1 VTATLVSL
9 QPFSLVR
16 SEEVLIR
23 AKWHYTHGINVIM
36 CNIVMTF
43 DMIEIDRVGNA
54 FLLIQVLEISKKI
67 RIIHDTLNV
76 AFKVSMIH
84 GIKSD

>member
-1 VTATLVSL
+1 MS
-9 QPFSLVR
+9 

-23 AKWHYTHGINVIM
+23 AKWDNGSGINVIM
-36 CNIVMTF
+36 RDVIMAF
-43 DMIEIDRVGNA
+43 DVIEIDRVGNT

-67 RIIHDTLNV
+67 RIIHDTSNV